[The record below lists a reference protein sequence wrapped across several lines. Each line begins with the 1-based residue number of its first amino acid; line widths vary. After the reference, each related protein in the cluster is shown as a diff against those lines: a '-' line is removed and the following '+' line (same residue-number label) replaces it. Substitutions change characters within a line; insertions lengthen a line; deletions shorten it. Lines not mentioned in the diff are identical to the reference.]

1 MSNVNFMARQQLN
14 TFIPF
19 DTRLFMT
26 RQTKTFLLERFREM
40 GIRPA
45 TRHGQN
51 FLIDLNL
58 VQLIIDAADITADD
72 VVLEVGTGTGSL
84 TALMAERA
92 AAVVTVEIDAHLFE
106 LASEQLIDLP
116 NVTMLQFDALRNKN
130 NFDDRVMDAV
140 GEHLTAAP
148 DRRFKLVAN
157 LPYNIATPVIS
168 NLLLAR
174 HVPHSMTVTIQKE
187 LADRII
193 AAPSTK
199 DYSALSVWIQ
209 SQCTA
214 EIVRLMPPSVFW
226 PEPKVTSAILHIVVD
241 PAKRARIKDLTVLSP
256 NHESAVSASPQVP
269 AGQCRCRDEGTSR
282 QNASRFAA
290 RRHGLRSRHANRT
303 TRCRNANHVGREDSS
318 RCSGLEAV
326 AVVHEQ

>member
-1 MSNVNFMARQQLN
+1 M
-14 TFIPF
+14 P
-19 DTRLFMT
+19 

-58 VQLIIDAADITADD
+58 VELIVDAAELTSDD
-72 VVLEVGTGTGSL
+72 VVLEIGTGTGSL
-84 TALMAERA
+84 TAMMAVRA

-106 LASEQLIDLP
+106 LASEQLLDLP
-116 NVTMLQFDALRNKN
+116 NVTMLRLDALRNKN
-130 NFDDRVMDAV
+130 HLDDRVMDAV
-140 GEHLTAAP
+140 GEHLNAAP
-148 DRRFKLVAN
+148 GRRLKLVAN
-157 LPYNIATPVIS
+157 LPYNIATPILS

-174 HVPHSMTVTIQKE
+174 YVPHSMTVTIQKE

-226 PEPKVTSAILHIVVD
+226 PAPKVHSAILRIMVD
-241 PAKRARIKDLTVLSP
+241 PARRARIGDLSFFHQITKALFLHRRKFLRANVVAALKQCLDKS
-256 NHESAVSASPQVP
+256 QVDTLI
-269 AGQCRCRDEGTSR
+269 DEMG
-282 QNASRFAA
+282 FAA
-290 RRHGLRSRHANRT
+290 DTRT
-303 TRCRNANHVGREDSS
+303 EQ
-318 RCSGLEAV
+318 LAV
-326 AVVHEQ
+326 ETLLAFAERIRAAAPNWHL